1 MEQAAILDIFYE
13 ELLRP
18 LTTGALHNCIV
29 CMALITTPAYNAL
42 SFIFQ
47 KDELLEISSRRAQQ
61 PPASITLPDCFG
73 FLFKLGAR
81 WHQWKRRYCV
91 LKDASLFL
99 YHEAEAQ
106 QAIGTVSR

>member
-1 MEQAAILDIFYE
+1 MICSYIERASVDEMFNGIQ
-13 ELLRP
+13 R
-18 LTTGALHNCIV
+18 
-29 CMALITTPAYNAL
+29 LIIA
-42 SFIFQ
+42 FQ
-47 KDELLEISSRRAQQ
+47 KDELLEISSRRVQQ
-61 PPASITLPDCFG
+61 PPASIILPDCFG

-106 QAIGTVSR
+106 QAIGMLFK